1 MDCDFDLVYPMQKTF
16 EMENKFVCKFDIDL
30 LYFFDD
36 KLLRVIS
43 K

>member
-30 LYFFDD
+30 PMTNCLELLAS
-36 KLLRVIS
+36 KL
-43 K
+43 